1 MTGLVELPQ
10 RVRRGGTI
18 RFFFDE
24 DTLGIGQVMAAA
36 RGDCIYPGHPRSPVN
51 VGTDDVDWIP
61 AVAAEGWIVV
71 ARDNKIRSRPA
82 ERAALAEHPLRMRVL
97 TGAGNLSVW
106 EQLRVLVAG
115 TASLDVCG
123 NEERASRDTVFGIT
137 SSSGV
142 QKSMPRMAVMP
153 CS

>member
-106 EQLRVLVAG
+106 EQLCVLVARWDRIEEL
-115 TASLDVCG
+115 SL
-123 NEERASRDTVFGIT
+123 EPPPW
-137 SSSGV
+137 
-142 QKSMPRMAVMP
+142 MYAVTKNGLREIRCP
-153 CS
+153 G

>member
-82 ERAALAEHPLRMRVL
+82 EMGGPSRAPAPHAGAYN
-97 TGAGNLSVW
+97 GAGNLSVW
-106 EQLRVLVAG
+106 EQLRVLVARWDRIEEL
-115 TASLDVCG
+115 SL
-123 NEERASRDTVFGIT
+123 EPPPW
-137 SSSGV
+137 
-142 QKSMPRMAVMP
+142 MYAVTKNGLREIRCP
-153 CS
+153 G

>member
-71 ARDNKIRSRPA
+71 ARDKKIRSRPG
-82 ERAALAEHPLRMRVL
+82 EWAALAEDPLRMLVL
-97 TGAGNLSVW
+97 TTAGNLSVW
-106 EQLRVLVAG
+106 EQLCLLVARWDRIEEL
-115 TASLDVCG
+115 SL
-123 NEERASRDTVFGIT
+123 EPPPW
-137 SSSGV
+137 
-142 QKSMPRMAVMP
+142 MYAVTKNGLREIRYP
-153 CS
+153 G

>member
-1 MTGLVELPQ
+1 MPQ

-24 DTLGIGQVMAAA
+24 DALGIGQVMAAA

-82 ERAALAEHPLRMRVL
+82 ERSAREPQCVGTTPCTGSGNRLPGCMR
-97 TGAGNLSVW
+97 
-106 EQLRVLVAG
+106 
-115 TASLDVCG
+115 
-123 NEERASRDTVFGIT
+123 
-137 SSSGV
+137 
-142 QKSMPRMAVMP
+142 
-153 CS
+153 